1 MTQPEIEGNV
11 REVMKGPPSGYFI
24 VVPDRQAD
32 ASDDLAA
39 FAVDLLVAW
48 KLPLLTVVLGGLAA
62 LTVAMLLP
70 PKYRAHAV
78 VAPVMQ
84 SCAGAGGALR
94 HLGGIAALAGVELDG
109 TGGRKEEYF
118 ATLASLGF
126 ARDFIQEEDLLPIL
140 FAERWN
146 PQAKRWR
153 PDKKPPTM
161 GEAVKRF
168 TNDVVSISDD
178 HRTSL
183 VTVTVDW
190 YSPQLA
196 AWWANRMIEV
206 VNERLRAEATR
217 RAERSLE
224 YLDKELAKTN
234 VLEIRQAIYRL
245 TEEQVNNAML
255 ANVQRDYAYHVID
268 AAVAPETRYSPKR
281 AVMSSVGAAAG
292 LFLGVMLVY
301 VRRVLSRRR
310 ESSMRVN

>member
-70 PKYRAHAV
+70 PKYRAQAV

-84 SCAGAGGALR
+84 SGAGAGGALR
-94 HLGGIAALAGVELDG
+94 QLGGIAALAGVELDG
-109 TGGRKEEYF
+109 AGGRKEEYF

-146 PQAKRWR
+146 PQAIMSRKPRIWPAPAKPSGVGRPSWCCAAFGLGLANPASSFCLSWR
-153 PDKKPPTM
+153 P
-161 GEAVKRF
+161 GR
-168 TNDVVSISDD
+168 
-178 HRTSL
+178 RTSP
-183 VTVTVDW
+183 W
-190 YSPQLA
+190 
-196 AWWANRMIEV
+196 
-206 VNERLRAEATR
+206 
-217 RAERSLE
+217 
-224 YLDKELAKTN
+224 
-234 VLEIRQAIYRL
+234 
-245 TEEQVNNAML
+245 
-255 ANVQRDYAYHVID
+255 
-268 AAVAPETRYSPKR
+268 
-281 AVMSSVGAAAG
+281 
-292 LFLGVMLVY
+292 
-301 VRRVLSRRR
+301 
-310 ESSMRVN
+310 